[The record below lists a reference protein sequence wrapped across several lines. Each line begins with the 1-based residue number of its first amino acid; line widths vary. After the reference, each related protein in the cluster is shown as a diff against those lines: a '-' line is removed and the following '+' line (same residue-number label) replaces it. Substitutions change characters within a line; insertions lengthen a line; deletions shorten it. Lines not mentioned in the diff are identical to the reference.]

1 MTAHLEF
8 TRSHLKDSQTMRNK
22 IFCSNKTKIELFDLN
37 ARHHVWRNPGTASHM
52 DNAIP
57 IGSTVVAALC
67 CGAAGTVSLVRV
79 EWKMN
84 EATYRDIPDDNL
96 LQSALE
102 YTAKITKNQLWDRS
116 VNLLECRSPSRL
128 TELERFYKEEWVKL
142 PKNRYAKLAASD
154 LKRGYKVLLKV
165 LHRSREQRLWVLM
178 YMSYFCFYKFTR
190 ISKKK
195 IYSWKMNWI
204 HSGLKL

>member
-1 MTAHLEF
+1 
-8 TRSHLKDSQTMRNK
+8 MRNK

-52 DNAIP
+52 GNAIP

-79 EWKMN
+79 ECKMN
-84 EATYRDIPDDNL
+84 AATYRDIPDDNL

-128 TELERFYKEEWVKL
+128 TELERFYKEE
-142 PKNRYAKLAASD
+142 
-154 LKRGYKVLLKV
+154 
-165 LHRSREQRLWVLM
+165 
-178 YMSYFCFYKFTR
+178 
-190 ISKKK
+190 
-195 IYSWKMNWI
+195 
-204 HSGLKL
+204 

>member
-1 MTAHLEF
+1 M
-8 TRSHLKDSQTMRNK
+8 
-22 IFCSNKTKIELFDLN
+22 N

-52 DNAIP
+52 DNDIP

-142 PKNRYAKLAASD
+142 PKNRFAKLAASD

-178 YMSYFCFYKFTR
+178 YMSYFCFFVFINLQESQRKRFTAE
-190 ISKKK
+190 K
-195 IYSWKMNWI
+195 WI
-204 HSGLKL
+204 ESILD

>member
-1 MTAHLEF
+1 MIAHLEF

-22 IFCSNKTKIELFDLN
+22 MFCSNKTKIELFDLN

-52 DNAIP
+52 GNAIP

-79 EWKMN
+79 ECKMN
-84 EATYRDIPDDNL
+84 AATYRDIPDDNL

-128 TELERFYKEEWVKL
+128 TELERFYKEE
-142 PKNRYAKLAASD
+142 
-154 LKRGYKVLLKV
+154 
-165 LHRSREQRLWVLM
+165 
-178 YMSYFCFYKFTR
+178 
-190 ISKKK
+190 
-195 IYSWKMNWI
+195 
-204 HSGLKL
+204 